1 MTTTLILEDGSIY
14 KGKHFGAYGTKIG
27 ELVFNTSMSGYQDI
41 LTDPSYSN
49 QMVIMAYPEIGNY
62 GINLEDSKKTNCFGL
77 IVKSYCKSESH
88 YESKKN
94 LSDFMKEKDIIGIE
108 EIDTRSLIIKLREKG
123 SMKCML
129 TTDEV
134 VSENDITEKI
144 AATCVY
150 KPNKNL
156 IEDVTTNETYTINE
170 SGEIDLA
177 FIDFGAK
184 KETLNCL
191 AKRGCK
197 ITVYPYNTSYET
209 ILSNGHKGL
218 FLSSGPGNPKDYTEQ
233 VKNLENLV
241 GKIPMFGIG
250 LGYQLLSIVLGAK
263 TYKLKYGHRGVNYPV
278 IDLVTKKVMM
288 TDQNHG
294 YAIEKESLSGIM
306 LETHKNLNDDTI
318 EGFSAERLKIF
329 GVQFNPESIVG
340 LSDSSVIY
348 DKWIELMKEYQAL
361 PTRKADD
368 MANV

>member
-1 MTTTLILEDGSIY
+1 
-14 KGKHFGAYGTKIG
+14 
-27 ELVFNTSMSGYQDI
+27 
-41 LTDPSYSN
+41 
-49 QMVIMAYPEIGNY
+49 
-62 GINLEDSKKTNCFGL
+62 
-77 IVKSYCKSESH
+77 
-88 YESKKN
+88 
-94 LSDFMKEKDIIGIE
+94 
-108 EIDTRSLIIKLREKG
+108 
-123 SMKCML
+123 
-129 TTDEV
+129 
-134 VSENDITEKI
+134 
-144 AATCVY
+144 
-150 KPNKNL
+150 
-156 IEDVTTNETYTINE
+156 
-170 SGEIDLA
+170 
-177 FIDFGAK
+177 
-184 KETLNCL
+184 
-191 AKRGCK
+191 
-197 ITVYPYNTSYET
+197 
-209 ILSNGHKGL
+209 
-218 FLSSGPGNPKDYTEQ
+218 
-233 VKNLENLV
+233 
-241 GKIPMFGIG
+241 MFGIG